1 MTDHPGTFEEHGAA
15 GIAVPKEARA
25 YQGLRAGVVTRT
37 IANGIDAAVAAV
49 VVLGCWLGYLAVVFL
64 LNPVS
69 FTWPSPRFLAFVLA
83 TGAVLVG
90 YFTVSWATSGR
101 TLGDKIMGL
110 RVVNFRGERLRW
122 VGSFLRAVFCTVLP
136 IGLFWI
142 LVSPSNRTV
151 QDTVMRTSC
160 IYDWIDRPFRGAA
173 PLEAPAHVADRGL
186 DPS

>member
-1 MTDHPGTFEEHGAA
+1 MTEHQGPFEEHGAA
-15 GIAVPKEARA
+15 GLAVPKEARA

-37 IANGIDAAVAAV
+37 IANGIDAAVALA
-49 VVLGCWLGYLAVVFL
+49 VVLGCWLGYLAVLFL
-64 LNPVS
+64 LNPVGFS
-69 FTWPSPRFLAFVLA
+69 WPSPRFLAFVLA
-83 TGAVLVG
+83 SGAVLVV

-101 TLGDKIMGL
+101 TVGDKIMGL
-110 RVVNFRGERLRW
+110 RVVNYRGERVRW
-122 VGSFLRAVFCTVLP
+122 VGAFLRAVFCTVLP

-173 PLEAPAHVADRGL
+173 PVEAPAHVADRGL

>member
-1 MTDHPGTFEEHGAA
+1 
-15 GIAVPKEARA
+15 
-25 YQGLRAGVVTRT
+25 
-37 IANGIDAAVAAV
+37 
-49 VVLGCWLGYLAVVFL
+49 
-64 LNPVS
+64 
-69 FTWPSPRFLAFVLA
+69 VLA

-173 PLEAPAHVADRGL
+173 PLERPPTSDRGL
-186 DPS
+186 TLLTRLTAPGESSYRPCCAALPPLLPELPPLLSLSRPAAASPDKSGVTRRRSRVTQRRHARQQRR